1 MKKVLKVAAVSL
13 LVVGLSASMAFADTP
28 GRGNAN
34 GEQLKNMSGSVE
46 DRLEFKILR
55 IDELVGLNR
64 LTSEQGTEFKA
75 IIQERMENCTGD
87 ASGQEDYEPL
97 AVGFG
102 RTSERG
108 HMRGA
113 GNQFGR

>member
-1 MKKVLKVAAVSL
+1 MKKILKVAAVSL
-13 LVVGLSASMAFADTP
+13 LVVGLSASMAFANTP
-28 GRGNAN
+28 RGNAN

-55 IDELVGLNR
+55 IDELMNLER
-64 LTSEQGTEFKA
+64 LTAAQGAEFKD
-75 IIQERMENCTGD
+75 IITERMEHCSGD
-87 ASGQEDYEPL
+87 ASGREVNEPL

-108 HMRGA
+108 HMQGA
-113 GNQFGR
+113 GNKFGL